1 MVLEFAATVDAAAG
15 TRLLLEHRAGLEL
28 LGLALTDA
36 GSPYAAAIAAV
47 SATLPPLH
55 GSVRDAVA
63 RLAAE
68 GPPGEEVGLDPFVPP
83 EVSGARR

>member
-1 MVLEFAATVDAAAG
+1 
-15 TRLLLEHRAGLEL
+15 L

-36 GSPYAAAIAAV
+36 GSPYAVAVAAV

-63 RLAAE
+63 RPAAE
-68 GPPGEEVGLDPFVPP
+68 GPGEEAGLDPFVPP